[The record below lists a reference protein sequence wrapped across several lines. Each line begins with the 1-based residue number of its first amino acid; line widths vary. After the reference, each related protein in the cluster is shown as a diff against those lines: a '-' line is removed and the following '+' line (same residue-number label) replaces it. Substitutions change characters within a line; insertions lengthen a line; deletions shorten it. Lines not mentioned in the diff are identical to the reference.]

1 MEKRRGQIH
10 SHSNSVFLH
19 VNPKR
24 QTLEI
29 CQSNQASL
37 YVFFLPLSP
46 SFTLPTCVL
55 KHKSIAAQG
64 CVAAESQKQGVG
76 AAFDA
81 VWNIC
86 TVETA
91 QQGAEGV
98 WTIVDVQE
106 IIAGLQT
113 KPGNRRGRDPLED
126 FWSANTCYFR
136 GKLTG

>member
-1 MEKRRGQIH
+1 M
-10 SHSNSVFLH
+10 
-19 VNPKR
+19 
-24 QTLEI
+24 
-29 CQSNQASL
+29 
-37 YVFFLPLSP
+37 YFFLPLSP
-46 SFTLPTCVL
+46 SVTLPTCVL
-55 KHKSIAAQG
+55 QHKSIAAEG

-81 VWNIC
+81 VWDIC

-113 KPGNRRGRDPLED
+113 KPGSRRVETHVRISE
-126 FWSANTCYFR
+126 SANTCY
-136 GKLTG
+136 